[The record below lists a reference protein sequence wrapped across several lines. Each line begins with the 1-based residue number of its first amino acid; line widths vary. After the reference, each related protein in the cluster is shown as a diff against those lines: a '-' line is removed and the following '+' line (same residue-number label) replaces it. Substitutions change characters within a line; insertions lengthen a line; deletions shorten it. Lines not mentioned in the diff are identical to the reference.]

1 MCQKLAKNHQNLV
14 ENWLEICRN
23 KVTDYRQKSTKV
35 PPIKMAKII
44 AKMEHKNWSKFPK
57 I

>member
-44 AKMEHKNWSKFPK
+44 AKMEPKNRSKFPK